1 MSKNQ
6 ITNYKKKL
14 EKYDSVFLDDIGY
27 VSFDNIG
34 CEILFNLL
42 SFRND
47 KGSIILTT
55 NLNFERW

>member
-34 CEILFNLL
+34 C
-42 SFRND
+42 
-47 KGSIILTT
+47 
-55 NLNFERW
+55 